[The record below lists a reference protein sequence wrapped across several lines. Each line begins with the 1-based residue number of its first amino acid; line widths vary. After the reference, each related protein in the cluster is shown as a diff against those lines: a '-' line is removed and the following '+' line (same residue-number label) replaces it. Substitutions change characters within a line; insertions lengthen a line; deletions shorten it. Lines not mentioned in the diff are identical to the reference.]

1 MKAKWQIA
9 VQPLDGTKILMNP
22 LNSASM
28 TLRRIRKEENEARRK
43 SLPTSIHVSRRS
55 SSYKK
60 RPSTHSVSFQSVPN
74 QTGLG
79 SRHHTVLGI
88 ENEASATT
96 AQQQENHRQ
105 NMRKSISV
113 SNMDTLIPAEQERQ
127 AVRRTTIIANPDEP
141 KPKAQMPSCYIKPHL
156 RYKYDLL
163 TSKRLMFL
171 RRSLPADFVSGSEHQ
186 LSSAFSVNSRKSAL
200 CALVDLNNQK
210 IKKSLEA
217 KPDIHLQH
225 KLVEFLNSLQ

>member
-9 VQPLDGTKILMNP
+9 VQPMDDTKILMNP

-28 TLRRIRKEENEARRK
+28 TLRRIRKEESEARRK
-43 SLPTSIHVSRRS
+43 SLPSSINASRS
-55 SSYKK
+55 SSYRK

-88 ENEASATT
+88 DNEASATT
-96 AQQQENHRQ
+96 AQQQENNRQ
-105 NMRKSISV
+105 NMRKSISI